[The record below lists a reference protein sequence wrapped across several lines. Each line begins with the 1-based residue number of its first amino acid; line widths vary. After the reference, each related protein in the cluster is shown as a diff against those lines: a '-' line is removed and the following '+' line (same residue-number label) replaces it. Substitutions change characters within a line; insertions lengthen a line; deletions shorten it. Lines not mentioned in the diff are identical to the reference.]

1 MGLTDTNI
9 LKKIAGVLGF
19 PLTKKSK
26 KEQGGSPKK
35 DSKGAKSKSA
45 AKSNTKAQ
53 KQTSAMLDMAISIQS
68 KQFCVSEPI
77 SQPIFRYVPDRETI
91 QRLLLRCSNMQDD
104 LGDFDMN
111 MDNESQPEVVAE

>member
-1 MGLTDTNI
+1 MT
-9 LKKIAGVLGF
+9 GVQARRSTSQNTQRLSIQ
-19 PLTKKSK
+19 TKKSK

-111 MDNESQPEVVAE
+111 MDNESQPEVAAE